1 MDEWVFGSSRDCER
15 ENMRPWGVFAADVSP
30 TDFNSTMRV
39 DSSICSFFRPAPVD
53 ISSDCT
59 GILREDL
66 FDLLLTILVLKFPKR
81 GVTLQ

>member
-1 MDEWVFGSSRDCER
+1 
-15 ENMRPWGVFAADVSP
+15 MRPWFVFAADVSP

-59 GILREDL
+59 GIFEGRS
-66 FDLLLTILVLKFPKR
+66 F
-81 GVTLQ
+81 